1 MSSVQ
6 RILPVFGRLLIGI
19 LFVFSGIGKL
29 ADPAGTIG
37 YIQSAHLPL
46 PQIAYGVALTVELLG
61 GLLLIVG
68 YRTRLVALV
77 VAVFTVGAAIGFH
90 NNFADQNQLIHFL
103 KNIAITGGLLQIV
116 AFGAGAFS
124 LDSKLGKD

>member
-29 ADPAGTIG
+29 SDPAGTIG

-90 NNFADQNQLIHFL
+90 SNFADQNQLIHFL

-124 LDSKLGKD
+124 LDNRLGKS

>member
-29 ADPAGTIG
+29 SDPAGTIG

-90 NNFADQNQLIHFL
+90 SNFADQNQLIHFL

-124 LDSKLGKD
+124 LDNRQGKA